1 MIGLFFRTSS
11 QAHTAMTSYV
21 TSSRPQF
28 FLHFPGSG
36 GTSIH
41 AFALALYGR
50 NSTRWNNGCHAE
62 QFSWRAALRAQDR
75 CNCSTAVT
83 FKTFHAHENPV
94 MAPICAAF
102 DYWVVLR
109 HPVDRV
115 LSRLGKSTATNK
127 LFGYRLPIL
136 SAAQATAALRTT
148 TWWKPCPQ
156 SWYCAVEGPA
166 TPWLKLC
173 PASLRQRSV
182 ANVTCA
188 AHEFS
193 GSAGLDNF
201 HVRSLNGPAVYR
213 LPLGAITDAHLER
226 AAAWLSTAAVVL
238 PLANLSALPRLLG
251 VDVAMPHEVTG
262 AHSTRRDVDPDLRAL
277 LEAHNGL
284 DIRLYQGA
292 QALFERRMASLPRD
306 NR

>member
-1 MIGLFFRTSS
+1 MLVDAATASQRRRLGAVAAYGLSG
-11 QAHTAMTSYV
+11 
-21 TSSRPQF
+21 RPQF

-50 NSTRWNNGCHAE
+50 NSTRWNN
-62 QFSWRAALRAQDR
+62 
-75 CNCSTAVT
+75 
-83 FKTFHAHENPV
+83 
-94 MAPICAAF
+94 
-102 DYWVVLR
+102 
-109 HPVDRV
+109 
-115 LSRLGKSTATNK
+115 
-127 LFGYRLPIL
+127 
-136 SAAQATAALRTT
+136 
-148 TWWKPCPQ
+148 
-156 SWYCAVEGPA
+156 
-166 TPWLKLC
+166 
-173 PASLRQRSV
+173 
-182 ANVTCA
+182 
-188 AHEFS
+188 
-193 GSAGLDNF
+193 SAGLDNF
-201 HVRSLNGPAVYR
+201 YVRSLNGPAVYR

>member
-1 MIGLFFRTSS
+1 MVDAATASQRRRLGAVAAYGLSG
-11 QAHTAMTSYV
+11 
-21 TSSRPQF
+21 RPQF

-41 AFALALYGR
+41 AFALSLYGR

-83 FKTFHAHENPV
+83 FK
-94 MAPICAAF
+94 
-102 DYWVVLR
+102 
-109 HPVDRV
+109 
-115 LSRLGKSTATNK
+115 
-127 LFGYRLPIL
+127 
-136 SAAQATAALRTT
+136 
-148 TWWKPCPQ
+148 
-156 SWYCAVEGPA
+156 
-166 TPWLKLC
+166 
-173 PASLRQRSV
+173 
-182 ANVTCA
+182 
-188 AHEFS
+188 
-193 GSAGLDNF
+193 LDNF

-213 LPLGAITDAHLER
+213 LPLGAITAAHLER
-226 AAAWLSTAAVVL
+226 AVAWLSTAAVVL

-277 LEAHNGL
+277 LEVHNGL
-284 DIRLYQGA
+284 DIRLYEDA